1 MTGAATADPA
11 GPILVVDDDTVSR
24 LVLAHML
31 RRLGFTVV
39 EAEDLGPAVEL
50 VRTRDFAVVFADYSM
65 PGGTGFELLAD
76 LRAKSRRPRFVLVT
90 GIVDRADRDA
100 AMATDVDAFLVKP
113 VSTRALR
120 ACMRAVGPRT
130 ESPG

>member
-1 MTGAATADPA
+1 MTGGSTADPA

-50 VRTRDFAVVFADYSM
+50 VRARDFAVIFADYSM
-65 PGGTGFELLAD
+65 PGGTGFELLAG
-76 LRAKSRRPRFVLVT
+76 LRPKPRRPRFVLVS

-100 AMATDVDAFLVKP
+100 EAATEVDAFLVKP

-120 ACMRAVGPRT
+120 ACLRAMGSRI
-130 ESPG
+130 EQSR